1 MVLFLLCLSI
11 NVGRVF
17 MAENKRFNIRVY
29 GIWLTETHV
38 LVNEELIAGR
48 MVIKFPGGGLHWG
61 EGIADCLK
69 REWKEE
75 LDLEIDIVRHFYTT
89 DFFQAS
95 AFDNSQVISIY
106 YLVRGQLPAL
116 INNLVPGERTFWLPL
131 SDLSAD
137 TFTLPIDKVV
147 GGMLQRDYSA
157 KMQE

>member
-1 MVLFLLCLSI
+1 MA
-11 NVGRVF
+11 

-29 GIWLTETHV
+29 GIWLTDTHV

-48 MVIKFPGGGLHWG
+48 MVIKFPGGGLDWG

-75 LDLEIDIVRHFYTT
+75 LDLDINIVRHFYTT

-95 AFDNSQVISIY
+95 AFDNSQVISVY
-106 YLVRGQLPAL
+106 YLVEGQLPAP

-131 SDLSAD
+131 SEVSAD

-147 GGMLQRDYSA
+147 GGLLQRYCRGE
-157 KMQE
+157 M